1 MVFPLGS
8 VAQVVAVNEEKD
20 YAGIVQV
27 AEVDAPELD
36 ESMPVRE
43 ILHHADAAL
52 LPSMTAKEAIAIFE
66 VEAEALAVVQSPERC
81 RVVGLLSESHALRR
95 YAEEL
100 ELRLRERPP
109 AAPEARSESELGY
122 SPITFASACGTQE
135 GTGVIDRWRSA
146 RTSHLQGSAEEPVE
160 RRRGRCCRLLRRATD
175 RDGNPVMLALYPLRL
190 PSCCSRFPVD
200 RMTAPAVTHRRAT
213 PPRLPQGSA
222 PPSNIRALG
231 LKRLLRYRA
240 ETRKLPPINSPRY
253 SSRLSIGLSG
263 WSAADFHRRGWRDPG
278 YLSSPDSTAI
288 ADVSGVQLRRRRPS
302 RFSSPR
308 CDQGHVAVG
317 GRSVSRRLLLLRK
330 RGVRAA
336 LGARDTH

>member
-1 MVFPLGS
+1 
-8 VAQVVAVNEEKD
+8 VNEEKD

-52 LPSMTAKEAIAIFE
+52 LPSMTVKEAIAIFE
-66 VEAEALAVVQSPERC
+66 VEAEALAVVQSPERR

-109 AAPEARSESELGY
+109 AAPEARSELELGY
-122 SPITFASACGTQE
+122 SPITFASACGMQG

-146 RTSHLQGSAEEPVE
+146 RTSHLHGSAEEPVE
-160 RRRGRCCRLLRRATD
+160 RRRGRCCRLLPRATE
-175 RDGNPVMLALYPLRL
+175 RDGNLALSPLRL

-222 PPSNIRALG
+222 PPSKSAWAQAPAPLSSGNE
-231 LKRLLRYRA
+231 
-240 ETRKLPPINSPRY
+240 ET
-253 SSRLSIGLSG
+253 
-263 WSAADFHRRGWRDPG
+263 AADQFAEILVAIIHRLERM
-278 YLSSPDSTAI
+278 
-288 ADVSGVQLRRRRPS
+288 
-302 RFSSPR
+302 
-308 CDQGHVAVG
+308 VG
-317 GRSVSRRLLLLRK
+317 GRLPPTRMAGPRLPFITGLYPHCGCFWRP
-330 RGVRAA
+330 VAPPSS
-336 LGARDTH
+336 